1 MGCIFSFKWLFL
13 LIGLRMA
20 GGKGAILG
28 FLLGF
33 LLDSMISRPTITF
46 RFYTNANQQQ
56 WGSNNSAPYTYV
68 NEELTEAYRI
78 LGIDENAT
86 DEEVRQAYRQLALKY
101 HPDRIAS
108 QGEQAR
114 QEAERIFQKI
124 NHAKEVI
131 FKERGLR

>member
-1 MGCIFSFKWLFL
+1 
-13 LIGLRMA
+13 MA

-56 WGSNNSAPYTYV
+56 WGSNNSTPYTYV

-78 LGIDENAT
+78 LGIDENAS